1 MFFLIYWG
9 RLADRIGRKPVLL
22 ITSIGTALFMSAF
35 GCSTTLWE
43 MFLYRG
49 LVCALTLTL
58 STSALT
64 DKSRL
69 VFSLA
74 AASLFEP

>member
-22 ITSIGTALFMSAF
+22 ITSIGAALFMAAF
-35 GCSTTLWE
+35 GCSTSLWE

-49 LVCALTLTL
+49 LVCTIVLAYGDAMLTT
-58 STSALT
+58 AY
-64 DKSRL
+64 RP

-74 AASLFEP
+74 ATSLSEP